1 MSSAQKQ
8 TKRAKRAKTKAK
20 QARTVRNSA
29 PKGLSDETL
38 DDIAQGMIGRLMRM
52 AEAEAIS
59 QVEMLT
65 TLIRETGMS
74 KTKSLDDEIDNQIV
88 ILKVYGRKIEGR
100 PEDWMEDTGF
110 LEAYAEAARRLGREE
125 LIEAWHDAHD
135 F

>member
-1 MSSAQKQ
+1 MASAQKQ
-8 TKRAKRAKTKAK
+8 AKRAKRAKTKAK
-20 QARTVRNSA
+20 QARTVRNGM
-29 PKGLSDETL
+29 PQGEYVET
-38 DDIAQGMIGRLMRM
+38 IEVAEGMVNLLVRM

-65 TLIRETGMS
+65 TLISDSGMS
-74 KTKSLDDEIDNQIV
+74 NAETLDDEVDMQIV
-88 ILKVYGRKIEGR
+88 LLKVYGKKIEGR
-100 PEDWMEDTGF
+100 SEDWMKDAGF